1 MLKILL
7 SGCNG
12 RMGRV
17 ISELVSGSDNMT
29 IVAGIDIS
37 KEKLFTYPV
46 YDNPFDY
53 DGPADVLIDFSNP
66 SVIDHLLKFCQDKKM
81 PAVLATTGYT
91 DDQIKLIEQASSQ
104 IPIFRS
110 SNMSIGICLITELAR
125 QAAVL
130 LGPDFNIEITEK
142 HHNKKLDAPSG
153 TAASMADAI
162 AEVLPYQADFTY
174 GRRSASKRRE
184 VNEIG
189 IHSLRGGTIVGDHE
203 VLFAGNDELIEIKH
217 TALSR
222 SIFANGAVKAAE
234 FIVEQDP
241 GLYNMSDL
249 VNKTINSSQ

>member
-1 MLKILL
+1 
-7 SGCNG
+7 
-12 RMGRV
+12 
-17 ISELVSGSDNMT
+17 
-29 IVAGIDIS
+29 
-37 KEKLFTYPV
+37 
-46 YDNPFDY
+46 
-53 DGPADVLIDFSNP
+53 
-66 SVIDHLLKFCQDKKM
+66 
-81 PAVLATTGYT
+81 
-91 DDQIKLIEQASSQ
+91 
-104 IPIFRS
+104 
-110 SNMSIGICLITELAR
+110 MSIGICLITELAR